1 MTLTPRQTAVL
12 AFVRDYVAEMGY
24 APSVRDVARWLG
36 CSVHCAYGHLNAL
49 ERHGAIERKYGVP
62 RGIRVTGVTVASI
75 KNPR

>member
-36 CSVHCAYGHLNAL
+36 CSVHCAQEHLSAL
-49 ERHGAIERKYGVP
+49 VSHGAIDRTPGIA
-62 RGIRVTGVTVASI
+62 RAIRVKI
-75 KNPR
+75 E